1 MARADD
7 APTPISTKPQGKPG
21 VIPSNKI
28 QVIDHLGRPRGQV
41 GRLAT
46 AATASR
52 FLGGRGAMLTKH
64 NGKTVWKGRSHE

>member
-1 MARADD
+1 MAREND
-7 APTPISTKPQGKPG
+7 APTPIKRRATKPG

-28 QVIDHLGRPRGQV
+28 QVIDHLNRPRGMV

-52 FLGGRGAMLTKH
+52 FLGGRGAMITKH
-64 NGKTVWKGRSHE
+64 NGKTVWKGCPHE